1 MDYFTN
7 LNRGN
12 EMLET
17 KKYKVGNHRGS
28 RRIWLDHKE
37 TLNTIGFTVGA
48 RYISNYEDGFIT
60 LSLDKEGK
68 RKVAKKGISPVID
81 LCSKKI
87 TGFQDYC
94 FVNFSFNST
103 CGFIYISN
111 DDIGNA
117 MANERG

>member
-1 MDYFTN
+1 MITEAA
-7 LNRGN
+7 GN
-12 EMLET
+12 WYESMGYSET
-17 KKYKVGNHRGS
+17 DLINH
-28 RRIWLDHKE
+28 K
-37 TLNTIGFTVGA
+37 
-48 RYISNYEDGFIT
+48 YEDGFIT

-94 FVNFSFNST
+94 FVNFSFNSA

-111 DDIGNA
+111 NDIGNA
-117 MANERG
+117 MANERE